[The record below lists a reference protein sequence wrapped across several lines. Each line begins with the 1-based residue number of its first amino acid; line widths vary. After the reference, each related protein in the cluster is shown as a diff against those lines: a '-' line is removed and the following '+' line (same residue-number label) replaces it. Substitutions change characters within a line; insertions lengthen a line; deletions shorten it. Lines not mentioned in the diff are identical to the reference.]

1 MTIPAGTQLT
11 ATQAA
16 ALGASAPAPAAAP
29 TQDPA
34 PASLPGVSQEHYV
47 KEWEAEKA
55 KGAAADGEYM
65 QWLYDQAS
73 RARPAE
79 SSAIHNQFKANK
91 AATAAPP
98 APVNPLPN
106 MTAYLAKCMAR
117 CQGVKV
123 AP

>member
-1 MTIPAGTQLT
+1 MTTPTGTPLNADQ
-11 ATQAA
+11 
-16 ALGASAPAPAAAP
+16 LGALRVNASALENAPAAPAPAA
-29 TQDPA
+29 
-34 PASLPGVSQEHYV
+34 LPGVSQEHYV
-47 KEWEAEKA
+47 REYEAEKA

-65 QWLYDQAS
+65 AWLYDQAS

-91 AATAAPP
+91 AATAAPAAP
-98 APVNPLPN
+98 ANPLPN